1 MYYIYTILYYTII
14 IIKKFYKDS
23 IVVVTCLSP
32 KEQLFLQIH
41 SVNRLTEYC
50 AYFSLKKLEFK
61 SKSCIKAKIKL
72 KGQCRYFDQGVQR

>member
-1 MYYIYTILYYTII
+1 MYYIIYTILYYNNY
-14 IIKKFYKDS
+14 KEVLYKDS
-23 IVVVTCLSP
+23 LVVVTCLSP

-41 SVNRLTEYC
+41 SVNRPTEYC
-50 AYFSLKKLEFK
+50 AFFSLKKMEFK